1 MSLLAAVC
9 LFHSTLFAPQ
19 NQVSELVASE
29 DVWVY
34 PHATDP
40 GADAFLRVF
49 GIGGKSVAPTVADIE
64 NFSYGYLKFNLSG
77 IQAGKELVAATLQLT
92 CATKV
97 AIDPASKDWPLEARG
112 LSAVFDEKK
121 FVFENAAKISP
132 TESLYGTGV
141 VTEGEIDK
149 EARIIKINLLD
160 KKSKFSEDVKAY
172 LGNSKPMCLALTSKY
187 DVAEMGMKGIYKVFS
202 KDNKDSVVRPR
213 LILEFK

>member
-19 NQVSELVASE
+19 NQVSEVVASE
-29 DVWVY
+29 DVW
-34 PHATDP
+34 
-40 GADAFLRVF
+40 
-49 GIGGKSVAPTVADIE
+49 
-64 NFSYGYLKFNLSG
+64 
-77 IQAGKELVAATLQLT
+77 
-92 CATKV
+92 
-97 AIDPASKDWPLEARG
+97 AINPASKDWPLEARG